1 MNFHLIYFPK
11 SREGVTVPA
20 RLPPKWPAREANPM
34 PRARTVPDPAPPII
48 PGERPTPPPELSPEQ
63 QAIWTSIV
71 GRLAAGLVHRRESC
85 AVERAVSARLFC
97 RHARRRDRA
106 SAGLAR

>member
-20 RLPPKWPAREANPM
+20 RLHPKWPVREGNPM
-34 PRARTVPDPAPPII
+34 PRARTVTDPAPPII

-71 GRLAAGLVHRRESC
+71 GRLPQGWFTGENLVLLKE
-85 AVERAVSARLFC
+85 LC
-97 RHARRRDRA
+97 RHGSFAVM
-106 SAGLAR
+106 LA